1 MPAKSKVE
9 NGKNLP
15 SCQACCCRAVGGE
28 AWLSIHAE
36 LRYSQKSKNAFHG
49 RCSGS
54 RSLAMILAWRAVSW
68 PLMSTRLMPPLEV
81 SLMQTSLLGNKAAAP
96 AVSGLFAATKV

>member
-1 MPAKSKVE
+1 
-9 NGKNLP
+9 
-15 SCQACCCRAVGGE
+15 
-28 AWLSIHAE
+28 
-36 LRYSQKSKNAFHG
+36 
-49 RCSGS
+49 
-54 RSLAMILAWRAVSW
+54 MILAWRAVSW